1 MTIRWTEYIKYRAK
15 LRGFDL
21 TKIENIVKYSSERYS
36 DTITGSRIAVGR
48 HNDKLVMIPYEVDE
62 NLITPVTIHVTNRQ
76 QISFRLR
83 TGRFTYE

>member
-1 MTIRWTEYIKYRAK
+1 MIVRWTEYMKYRAQ

-21 TKIENIVKYSSERYS
+21 TKIENIVKYSTERYS
-36 DTITGSRIAVGR
+36 DTVTGSRIAVGR
-48 HNDKLVMIPYEVDE
+48 HDDKLVMIPYEVDE

>member
-1 MTIRWTEYIKYRAK
+1 MIVRWTEYLKYRAE

-21 TKIENIVKYSSERYS
+21 AKIENIVKYSTKRYS
-36 DTITGSRIAVGR
+36 DTITGSRIAVGQ
-48 HNDKLVMIPYEVDE
+48 HDDKLVMIPYEVDE
-62 NLITPVTIHVTNRQ
+62 NIITPVTIHVTNRQ